1 MFWGPNK
8 PCHRP
13 LICGLSLKASCCQG
27 FWTHL
32 LQPTQQPMWLAW
44 QGLIPGQTS
53 GPTGLEGQ
61 SERTE
66 VGGQGPGSPPQEAWN
81 ASTCEG
87 GQTVARAM
95 FLQLGTSDH
104 CTGLGVVLGK
114 QVLGPPRQ
122 TRAVREIPGVQ
133 FTSFLQQ
140 KAPQPESRGAL
151 FPVRL
156 SLCACPCSVLEPC
169 EQATAAASRVG
180 WGPYHAVSWEPVRP
194 LIYPSLLL

>member
-66 VGGQGPGSPPQEAWN
+66 VGGQGPGSPPRRH
-81 ASTCEG
+81 G
-87 GQTVARAM
+87 M
-95 FLQLGTSDH
+95 H
-104 CTGLGVVLGK
+104 
-114 QVLGPPRQ
+114 PR
-122 TRAVREIPGVQ
+122 VREGRLWPGPCFFSWGPQ
-133 FTSFLQQ
+133 TT
-140 KAPQPESRGAL
+140 APGWGWSWENRSWAHLGRLGLSGRSQACSSPASCSR
-151 FPVRL
+151 RHL
-156 SLCACPCSVLEPC
+156 SLNPGEPCS
-169 EQATAAASRVG
+169 Q
-180 WGPYHAVSWEPVRP
+180 
-194 LIYPSLLL
+194 